1 MKEFKISTYKSSGV
15 DTIKSSKLVKKL
27 ETISK
32 KNFRKEIIL
41 NPGGFCSIFDLKKL
55 KYKDPLL
62 LSSTDGVG
70 TKLKL
75 ALQQKNLKYL
85 GFDLVAMS
93 VNDIL
98 ANGGEP
104 LFFLDYISS
113 SKIKENIFFDLIKS
127 INDACSEA
135 GCSLVGGETAEMPGM
150 YKGEE
155 FDIAGFAVGAV
166 ERENKIGKE
175 KVKKKSLILGLE
187 SNGFHSNGFSLIRKI
202 LNDKKISLNCKPPF
216 KSNFKLLG
224 EDLIQPTKIY
234 VKPILPLIKKKKI
247 LAISH
252 ITGGG
257 IYENLERI
265 IPTGMCAI
273 IDCPNFVIPEKFIWL
288 KKLANIKTK
297 EMLKTFN
304 CGIGLIVII
313 DHKNK
318 KAVLNILR
326 KNKINSH
333 VIGEV
338 ITNRIV
344 EEKVSIKNFGK
355 WDLT

>member
-1 MKEFKISTYKSSGV
+1 MKEFKIFTYKASGV
-15 DTIKSSKLVKKL
+15 DTKKSSKLVKKL
-27 ETISK
+27 ETITK
-32 KNFRKEIIL
+32 KNFRKEVIL

-55 KYKDPLL
+55 KYKDPIL

-75 ALQQKNLKYL
+75 ALEQKNLKYL

-113 SKIKENIFFDLIKS
+113 SKIKDKIFFDLIKS
-127 INDACSEA
+127 INDACTEA

-150 YKGEE
+150 YKNDE

-166 ERENKIGKE
+166 ERENKVGKE

-202 LNDKKISLNCKPPF
+202 INDKKISLKRKPPF
-216 KSNFKLLG
+216 KSNFNFLG

-234 VKPILPLIKKKKI
+234 VKSILPLIKKKKY
-247 LAISH
+247 L
-252 ITGGG
+252 
-257 IYENLERI
+257 R
-265 IPTGMCAI
+265 
-273 IDCPNFVIPEKFIWL
+273 F
-288 KKLANIKTK
+288 
-297 EMLKTFN
+297 
-304 CGIGLIVII
+304 LI
-313 DHKNK
+313 
-318 KAVLNILR
+318 
-326 KNKINSH
+326 
-333 VIGEV
+333 
-338 ITNRIV
+338 
-344 EEKVSIKNFGK
+344 
-355 WDLT
+355 

>member
-1 MKEFKISTYKSSGV
+1 MKEFKIFTYKSSGV
-15 DTIKSSKLVKKL
+15 DTKKSSRLVKKL
-27 ETISK
+27 ETITK

-41 NPGGFCSIFDLKKL
+41 NPGGFCSIFDIKKL
-55 KYKDPLL
+55 KYKDPIL

-75 ALQQKNLKYL
+75 ALEKKNLKYL

-113 SKIKENIFFDLIKS
+113 SNIKDNIFFDLIKS
-127 INDACSEA
+127 INEACVEA

-150 YKGEE
+150 YKNEE
-155 FDIAGFAVGAV
+155 FDLAGFAVGAV

-175 KVKKKSLILGLE
+175 KVKKNSLIIGLE
-187 SNGFHSNGFSLIRKI
+187 SSGFHSNGFSLIRKV
-202 LNDKKISLNCKPPF
+202 LNDKKVSLNCKIPF

-224 EDLIQPTKIY
+224 DDLIQPTKIY
-234 VKPILPLIKKKKI
+234 VKSVLPLIKKKRI
-247 LAISH
+247 YAISH

-265 IPTGMCAI
+265 IPKGMHAQI
-273 IDCPNFVIPEKFIWL
+273 NFKNFMIPERFIWL
-288 KKLANIKTK
+288 KKLANIDTN

-304 CGIGLIVII
+304 CGIGLIIII

-318 KAVLNILR
+318 KDVINFLR
-326 KNKINSH
+326 RKKINAY
-333 VIGEV
+333 VMGE
-338 ITNRIV
+338 IKTGKSLEN
-344 EEKVSIKNFGK
+344 KVSINNFGE

>member
-15 DTIKSSKLVKKL
+15 DTKKSSKLVKKL
-27 ETISK
+27 ETITK
-32 KNFRKEIIL
+32 KNFRKEVIL

-55 KYKDPLL
+55 KYKDPIL

-75 ALQQKNLKYL
+75 ALEQRNLKYL

-113 SKIKENIFFDLIKS
+113 SKINDKIFFDLIKS
-127 INDACSEA
+127 INDACNEA

-150 YKGEE
+150 YKNEE

-166 ERENKIGKE
+166 ERENKIGKDN
-175 KVKKKSLILGLE
+175 VKENSLILGLE
-187 SNGFHSNGFSLIRKI
+187 SSGFHSNGFSLIRKVI
-202 LNDKKISLNCKPPF
+202 KDKKISLNRKTPF
-216 KSNFKLLG
+216 KSNFKSLG
-224 EDLIQPTKIY
+224 DDLIQPTKIY
-234 VKPILPLIKKKKI
+234 VKSILPLIKKKKI
-247 LAISH
+247 FAISH

-265 IPTGMCAI
+265 IPSGMCAL
-273 IDCPNFVIPEKFIWL
+273 IDCPNFIIPERFIWL
-288 KKLANIKTK
+288 KELANIEKRETLVERPEREEGYEENGCHHK
-297 EMLKTFN
+297 STYRSASNSNTN
-304 CGIGLIVII
+304 CNCRSTCTGRGQ
-313 DHKNK
+313 
-318 KAVLNILR
+318 
-326 KNKINSH
+326 
-333 VIGEV
+333 
-338 ITNRIV
+338 TNRR
-344 EEKVSIKNFGK
+344 
-355 WDLT
+355 

>member
-1 MKEFKISTYKSSGV
+1 MKEFKIFTYKASGV
-15 DTIKSSKLVKKL
+15 DTKKSSKLVKKL
-27 ETISK
+27 ETITK
-32 KNFRKEIIL
+32 KNFRKEVIL

-55 KYKDPLL
+55 RYKDPIL

-75 ALQQKNLKYL
+75 ALEQKNLKYL

-113 SKIKENIFFDLIKS
+113 SKIKDKIFFDLIKS
-127 INDACSEA
+127 INDACTEA
-135 GCSLVGGETAEMPGM
+135 GCSLVRGETAEMPGM
-150 YKGEE
+150 YKNEE

-175 KVKKKSLILGLE
+175 KVKKKSIILGLE

-202 LNDKKISLNCKPPF
+202 INDKKISLKRKPPF
-216 KSNFKLLG
+216 KSNFKFLG

-234 VKPILPLIKKKKI
+234 VKAILPLIKKKKI
-247 LAISH
+247 FAISH

-257 IYENLERI
+257 IYENLGRI
-265 IPTGMCAI
+265 IPSGMSAL
-273 IDCPNFVIPEKFIWL
+273 IDCPNFVIPDRFVWL
-288 KKLANIKTK
+288 KELANIKTK
-297 EMLKTFN
+297 EMLETFN
-304 CGIGLIVII
+304 CGIGLIVIVH
-313 DHKNK
+313 DKNK
-318 KAVLNILR
+318 KAVLNFFK

-338 ITNRIV
+338 V
-344 EEKVSIKNFGK
+344 KEKSGEKILIKNFGK
-355 WDLT
+355 WDLI

>member
-1 MKEFKISTYKSSGV
+1 M
-15 DTIKSSKLVKKL
+15 DTKKSSKLVKKL
-27 ETISK
+27 ETITK

-55 KYKDPLL
+55 KYKDPIL

-75 ALQQKNLKYL
+75 ALEQKNLKYL

-113 SKIKENIFFDLIKS
+113 SKIKDKFFLDLITS
-127 INDACSEA
+127 INNACSEA
-135 GCSLVGGETAEMPGM
+135 GCSLVGGETAEMPGI
-150 YKGEE
+150 YKDDD

-166 ERENKIGKE
+166 ERANKIGKE
-175 KVKKKSLILGLE
+175 KIRQNSLILGLE
-187 SNGFHSNGFSLIRKI
+187 SSGFHSNGFSLIRKI
-202 LNDKKISLNCKPPF
+202 IDDKQISLNRKAPF

-234 VKPILPLIKKKKI
+234 VKPVLPLIKKKKI
-247 LAISH
+247 FAISH

-265 IPTGMCAI
+265 IPNGMNAL
-273 IDCPNFVIPEKFIWL
+273 IDFKNFIIPERFVWL
-288 KKLANIKTK
+288 KELGGIKTK

-304 CGIGLIVII
+304 CGIGLIII
-313 DHKNK
+313 INQRNKNT
-318 KAVLNILR
+318 VLNFF
-326 KNKINSH
+326 KKKKINVH
-333 VIGEV
+333 VMGEV
-338 ITNRIV
+338 ITKKSCK
-344 EEKVSIKNFGK
+344 EKVSIKKFGK

>member
-1 MKEFKISTYKSSGV
+1 MKEFKIITYKSSGV
-15 DTIKSSKLVKKL
+15 DTKKSSKLVKKL
-27 ETISK
+27 ETITK
-32 KNFRKEIIL
+32 KNFRKEIIS

-55 KYKDPLL
+55 KYKDPIL

-75 ALQQKNLKYL
+75 ALEQKNLKHL

-127 INDACSEA
+127 INEACSEA
-135 GCSLVGGETAEMPGM
+135 GCSLVGGETAEMPGI
-150 YKGEE
+150 YKNDE

-166 ERENKIGKE
+166 ERKNKIGKE
-175 KVKKKSLILGLE
+175 KVKKNSLIIGLE

-202 LNDKKISLNCKPPF
+202 INDNKISLKRKAPF

-234 VKPILPLIKKKKI
+234 VKSVLPLIKKKKI
-247 LAISH
+247 FAISH

-265 IPTGMCAI
+265 IPNGIHAS
-273 IDCPNFVIPEKFIWL
+273 IDFKNFIIPERFVWL
-288 KKLANIKTK
+288 KELANINTE

-304 CGIGLIVII
+304 CGIGLIII
-313 DHKNK
+313 ISQKNK
-318 KAVLNILR
+318 KDVLNFLR
-326 KNKINSH
+326 RKKINAH
-333 VIGEV
+333 IMGE
-338 ITNRIV
+338 TLAKKNF
-344 EEKVSIKNFGK
+344 EDKVSIKNFGK